1 MKKVLL
7 TPIILKILEENETA
21 RRDDFVL
28 YGCVL
33 KELRIPL
40 TLQLKSFLA
49 TAYKLNA
56 PIFESVARVR
66 RRLQEAHP
74 ELCVE
79 TTRINRH
86 LETEKYKKFNR
97 GEMEL

>member
-7 TPIILKILEENETA
+7 EPIVLKILEENETA
-21 RRDDFVL
+21 RKNDFVL

-40 TLQLKSFLA
+40 TMQIKAFLA
-49 TAYKLNA
+49 TADKMKA
-56 PIFESVARVR
+56 PIFESVTRVR
-66 RRLQEAHP
+66 RKIQSNHP

-79 TTRINRH
+79 KTFIKRQQ
-86 LETEKYKKFNR
+86 ETEKYKKYNK